1 MSINSKL
8 KTQNSKLAPLVLKIG
23 GNDIDSPEFLT
34 ALAQYVAG
42 LDVPAVIV
50 HGGGKEIGLLQ
61 DKLGIPTAWVDGLR
75 VTDAATLGVV
85 EMVLCGSVNKRLVR
99 ALIAAGVDAQGLSG
113 ADRGVL
119 RATRLHNPHGDL
131 GRVGEVTQ
139 VRGDVLLAM
148 LAQGIT
154 PVLAPLALGDDG
166 EGFNVNADHAA
177 AAVAKAIGATRIVFL
192 TNVSAVLVADVP
204 QAAISA
210 VQAEALIADG
220 TIHGGMIPK
229 VRTALHAVAVGVPQ
243 AVITNLAGLA
253 NGGGTVFHGQPEA
266 FPAAS

>member
-1 MSINSKL
+1 MPANSTF
-8 KTQNSKLAPLVLKIG
+8 KTQNSELAPVVLKIG
-23 GNDIDSPEFLT
+23 GNDIDNPEFLE
-34 ALAQYVAG
+34 ALAAYVAR
-42 LDVPAVIV
+42 LETPAVIV

-61 DKLGIPTAWVDGLR
+61 EKMGIPTQWVDGLR
-75 VTDAATLGVV
+75 VTDPATLSVV

-99 ALIAAGVDAQGLSG
+99 QLIAAGVDAQGLSG

-119 RATRLHNPHGDL
+119 RATKLHNPHGDL

-192 TNVSAVLVADVP
+192 TNVTAVLVEDVP
-204 QAAISA
+204 QAQIDA
-210 VQAEALIADG
+210 VRAEALIADG
-220 TIHGGMIPK
+220 TINGGMIPK

-266 FPAAS
+266 FQAAS